1 MGKRIVLEARNPET
15 QLRPAL
21 IPEHREQQLGNL
33 ALNLAEQQL
42 LDGTA
47 SSQVITYFLKATSQ
61 REQLE
66 RKRLEEENKK
76 LRAQT
81 EALESAKRIEELYA
95 NAMRVFK
102 GYQGYSEEE
111 GDYEQ

>member
-1 MGKRIVLEARNPET
+1 MGKRIILEAKTPET

-21 IPEHREQQLGNL
+21 TPENREQQLGNL

-61 REQLE
+61 RERLE
-66 RKRLEEENKK
+66 RLRLEEENKK

-81 EALESAKRIEELYA
+81 EALQSAKHIEELYA
-95 NAMRVFK
+95 NAMAVFK
-102 GYQGYSEEE
+102 GYQGITEEE
-111 GDYEQ
+111 GDILQ